1 MRLHGG
7 VQAAEIEAV
16 VDPAKGLRREP
27 QREAARHHS
36 RPWQQWHAA
45 EARPSSE
52 QPHQPLRRSHERD
65 DARYGGRTRGP
76 ERCSLAEAAHG
87 ASGAFQRAIWPRIV
101 EADIDGRHGPD
112 PQRYLNLKQASL
124 TGKPPAAP
132 PLSSSELEFI
142 NKLEKPPGPKKMV
155 SDFENL
161 NHGLA
166 WINYFFHSFF

>member
-87 ASGAFQRAIWPRIV
+87 ASGAFQRAISPGEYV
-101 EADIDGRHGPD
+101 LDIDEQFGRKRTYTLSEISAVAVWVG
-112 PQRYLNLKQASL
+112 RNLNLREEGRREDHARH
-124 TGKPPAAP
+124 
-132 PLSSSELEFI
+132 
-142 NKLEKPPGPKKMV
+142 
-155 SDFENL
+155 
-161 NHGLA
+161 HGLA
-166 WINYFFHSFF
+166 LSAGGRVRRGA

>member
-87 ASGAFQRAIWPRIV
+87 ASGAFQRAIWPRLV
-101 EADIDGRHGPD
+101 EADIIAAVTGLIHNDT
-112 PQRYLNLKQASL
+112 LK
-124 TGKPPAAP
+124 
-132 PLSSSELEFI
+132 
-142 NKLEKPPGPKKMV
+142 
-155 SDFENL
+155 
-161 NHGLA
+161 
-166 WINYFFHSFF
+166 

>member
-87 ASGAFQRAIWPRIV
+87 ASGAFQRAIWPRLV
-101 EADIDGRHGPD
+101 EADIDEQFGRKRTD
-112 PQRYLNLKQASL
+112 
-124 TGKPPAAP
+124 T
-132 PLSSSELEFI
+132 LSC
-142 NKLEKPPGPKKMV
+142 
-155 SDFENL
+155 D
-161 NHGLA
+161 A
-166 WINYFFHSFF
+166 R

>member
-1 MRLHGG
+1 MSTDRDPFVFARATCEKMRVRERREPQAVARAVGTKSVRVRLHGG

-87 ASGAFQRAIWPRIV
+87 ASGAFQRAIGPGEYV
-101 EADIDGRHGPD
+101 LDIDEQFDRK
-112 PQRYLNLKQASL
+112 RTSTL
-124 TGKPPAAP
+124 
-132 PLSSSELEFI
+132 I
-142 NKLEKPPGPKKMV
+142 R
-155 SDFENL
+155 
-161 NHGLA
+161 
-166 WINYFFHSFF
+166 I

>member
-87 ASGAFQRAIWPRIV
+87 ASGAFQRAIGPGEYV
-101 EADIDGRHGPD
+101 LDIDEQLGQKRTSSLINLGFSGVSCKKDARVGTLGGPVHRPRVLAEPRHARD
-112 PQRYLNLKQASL
+112 FMD
-124 TGKPPAAP
+124 AARRKCIFSTP
-132 PLSSSELEFI
+132 RL
-142 NKLEKPPGPKKMV
+142 G
-155 SDFENL
+155 
-161 NHGLA
+161 GA
-166 WINYFFHSFF
+166 A

>member
-87 ASGAFQRAIWPRIV
+87 ASGAFQRAIGPGEYV
-101 EADIDGRHGPD
+101 LDIDEQFGRK
-112 PQRYLNLKQASL
+112 RTYTLIARR
-124 TGKPPAAP
+124 T
-132 PLSSSELEFI
+132 
-142 NKLEKPPGPKKMV
+142 
-155 SDFENL
+155 
-161 NHGLA
+161 
-166 WINYFFHSFF
+166 

>member
-1 MRLHGG
+1 MRLHGR

-27 QREAARHHS
+27 QRKAARHHS

-87 ASGAFQRAIWPRIV
+87 ASGAFQRAISPGEYV
-101 EADIDGRHGPD
+101 LDIDEQFGRKRTYTLIQSRYGPVI
-112 PQRYLNLKQASL
+112 PRRRN
-124 TGKPPAAP
+124 
-132 PLSSSELEFI
+132 
-142 NKLEKPPGPKKMV
+142 N
-155 SDFENL
+155 
-161 NHGLA
+161 
-166 WINYFFHSFF
+166 